1 MSRTKYTRK
10 GQIVNILVL
19 FLCFL
24 FLLAMPGMETVSAQS
39 AQPAAVAAAPAS
51 KPLIVYFS
59 LTGKNKIISAELQK
73 QLNADVAEL
82 KLVSERPPGIWSFI
96 VSGYENFF
104 DKDAELQPF
113 TTDLAPHNPIIICS
127 PVWMGKLSSP
137 ARTFLKNPALKGKD
151 VYIFASFNGH
161 WAEEKEAEQV
171 KNLTGSGIV
180 LKNIYRMV
188 LGKKTEEEIKKEV
201 VNQLEKKPISIQ
213 AAAAH

>member
-1 MSRTKYTRK
+1 MTRRK
-10 GQIVNILVL
+10 LNRKPRLVL
-19 FLCFL
+19 TLLVFLMSWFYSPL
-24 FLLAMPGMETVSAQS
+24 FYQAQVSAETVQ
-39 AQPAAVAAAPAS
+39 AAPTPQQG
-51 KPLIVYFS
+51 KPLIVYFT
-59 LTGKNKIISAELQK
+59 LTGHNKIISEELQK
-73 QLNADVAEL
+73 QLNAPVAEL
-82 KLVSERPPGIWSFI
+82 KLASERSGIWGFI

-171 KNLTGSGIV
+171 KNLTGSGII
-180 LKNIYRMV
+180 LKNIYRIV
-188 LGKKTEEEIKKEV
+188 LGKKTEDEIKAEV
-201 VNQLEKKPISIQ
+201 LRQLEMKPIGGNAEKAQ
-213 AAAAH
+213 

>member
-1 MSRTKYTRK
+1 MA
-10 GQIVNILVL
+10 V
-19 FLCFL
+19 
-24 FLLAMPGMETVSAQS
+24 ETVSAQS

-73 QLNADVAEL
+73 QLNAPVAEL
-82 KLVSERPPGIWSFI
+82 KLVSERSGIWGFV

-137 ARTFLKNPALKGKD
+137 ARTFLKSPVLKGKD
-151 VYIFASFNGH
+151 IYIFASCQGH

-171 KNLTGSGIV
+171 KNLTGTGIV

-201 VNQLEKKPISIQ
+201 VKQLGEKPIPVQ
-213 AAAAH
+213 AAVAH

>member
-1 MSRTKYTRK
+1 MSWFYSPLFY
-10 GQIVNILVL
+10 QALVS
-19 FLCFL
+19 
-24 FLLAMPGMETVSAQS
+24 AETVQ
-39 AQPAAVAAAPAS
+39 AAPTPQQG
-51 KPLIVYFS
+51 KPLIVYFT
-59 LTGKNKIISAELQK
+59 LTGHNKIISEELQK
-73 QLNADVAEL
+73 QLNAPVAEL
-82 KLVSERPPGIWSFI
+82 KLASERSGIWGFI

-171 KNLTGSGIV
+171 KNLTGSGII
-180 LKNIYRMV
+180 LKNIYRIV

-201 VNQLEKKPISIQ
+201 IAHLEKKPIPAQ

>member
-1 MSRTKYTRK
+1 MLRRMQIRTVALSK
-10 GQIVNILVL
+10 VFALLLFFVVL
-19 FLCFL
+19 ISFLHQGEL
-24 FLLAMPGMETVSAQS
+24 GAQS
-39 AQPAAVAAAPAS
+39 AQPAVAGTSPGS
-51 KPLIVYFS
+51 KPLVVYFS
-59 LTGKNKIISAELQK
+59 LTGKNKIISEELQK
-73 QLNADVAEL
+73 QLNAPVAEL
-82 KLVSERPPGIWSFI
+82 KLVSERSGIWGFI

>member
-1 MSRTKYTRK
+1 MTRRKCNKKTWLAFAVVVVLMSWFYSP
-10 GQIVNILVL
+10 L
-19 FLCFL
+19 FYQG
-24 FLLAMPGMETVSAQS
+24 LASAETAQV
-39 AQPAAVAAAPAS
+39 APAAQQG

-59 LTGKNKIISAELQK
+59 LTGKNKIISGELQK
-73 QLNADVAEL
+73 QLNAPVAEL
-82 KLVSERPPGIWSFI
+82 KLVSERSGIWGFI

-171 KNLTGSGIV
+171 KNLTETGIV
-180 LKNIYRMV
+180 VKGVYRMV
-188 LGKKTEEEIKKEV
+188 LGKKTEEEIKAEV
-201 VNQLEKKPISIQ
+201 LKQLEKKPIIQ
-213 AAAAH
+213 KAAKAL

>member
-1 MSRTKYTRK
+1 MSWFYSP
-10 GQIVNILVL
+10 L
-19 FLCFL
+19 FYQ
-24 FLLAMPGMETVSAQS
+24 AQVSAETVQATPTPQ
-39 AQPAAVAAAPAS
+39 QG
-51 KPLIVYFS
+51 KPLIVYFT
-59 LTGKNKIISAELQK
+59 LTGHNKIISEELQK
-73 QLNADVAEL
+73 QLNAPVAEL
-82 KLVSERPPGIWSFI
+82 KLASERSGIWGFI

-171 KNLTGSGIV
+171 KNLTGSGII
-180 LKNIYRMV
+180 LKNIYRIV

-201 VNQLEKKPISIQ
+201 IAHLEKKPIPAQ

>member
-1 MSRTKYTRK
+1 MSRTRYTLQ
-10 GQIVNILVL
+10 GQIVNVLVL

-24 FLLAMPGMETVSAQS
+24 VLPALAAETVSAQS
-39 AQPAAVAAAPAS
+39 AQTAAVAAAPDS

-73 QLNADVAEL
+73 QLNAPVAEL
-82 KLVSERPPGIWSFI
+82 KLVSERSGIWGFI

-113 TTDLAPHNPIIICS
+113 TADLAPHNPIIICS

-137 ARTFLKNPALKGKD
+137 ARTFLKNPALKGKE

-201 VNQLEKKPISIQ
+201 VNQLEKKPIPKKEP
-213 AAAAH
+213 AAH

>member
-1 MSRTKYTRK
+1 MTRRKFNRKQWLTFVVIVFLMSWFYSP
-10 GQIVNILVL
+10 
-19 FLCFL
+19 
-24 FLLAMPGMETVSAQS
+24 LLYQGLVSAET
-39 AQPAAVAAAPAS
+39 AQVTPVSPQE

-59 LTGKNKIISAELQK
+59 LTGKNKIISEELQK
-73 QLNADVAEL
+73 QLNAPVAEL
-82 KLVSERPPGIWSFI
+82 KLVSERSGIWGFI

-180 LKNIYRMV
+180 VKGVYRMV
-188 LGKKTEEEIKKEV
+188 LGKKTEDEIKQEV
-201 VNQLEKKPISIQ
+201 LKQLEKKPIGGKAVTAQ
-213 AAAAH
+213 

>member
-1 MSRTKYTRK
+1 MFWYYSC
-10 GQIVNILVL
+10 VFVVL
-19 FLCFL
+19 ACH
-24 FLLAMPGMETVSAQS
+24 ARMETVSAQS

-73 QLNADVAEL
+73 QLNAPVAEL
-82 KLVSERPPGIWSFI
+82 KLVSERSGIWGFI

-137 ARTFLKNPALKGKD
+137 ARTFLKNPALKGKE

-171 KNLTGSGIV
+171 KNLTGSGIIIKDV
-180 LKNIYRMV
+180 YRMV

-201 VNQLEKKPISIQ
+201 INQLEKKPIPIQ

>member
-1 MSRTKYTRK
+1 MTRRKCNKKTWLAFAVVVVLMSWFYSP
-10 GQIVNILVL
+10 L
-19 FLCFL
+19 FYQG
-24 FLLAMPGMETVSAQS
+24 LASAETAQVAPVSPQG
-39 AQPAAVAAAPAS
+39 

-59 LTGKNKIISAELQK
+59 LTGKNKIISEELQK
-73 QLNADVAEL
+73 QLNAPVAEL
-82 KLVSERPPGIWSFI
+82 KLVSERSGIWGFI

-180 LKNIYRMV
+180 VKGVYRMV
-188 LGKKTEEEIKKEV
+188 LGKKTEDEIKQEV
-201 VNQLEKKPISIQ
+201 LKQLEQKPIIQ
-213 AAAAH
+213 KAAKAM

>member
-1 MSRTKYTRK
+1 MTRRKCNKKTWLAFAVVVVLMSWFYSP
-10 GQIVNILVL
+10 L
-19 FLCFL
+19 FYQG
-24 FLLAMPGMETVSAQS
+24 LASAETAQVAPVSPQG
-39 AQPAAVAAAPAS
+39 

-59 LTGKNKIISAELQK
+59 LTGKNKIISEELQK
-73 QLNADVAEL
+73 QLNAPVAEL
-82 KLVSERPPGIWSFI
+82 KLVSERSGIWGFI

-171 KNLTGSGIV
+171 KNLTESGIV
-180 LKNIYRMV
+180 VKGVYRMV
-188 LGKKTEEEIKKEV
+188 LGKKTEDEIKQEV
-201 VNQLEKKPISIQ
+201 LKQLEKKPIGGKAEKAQ
-213 AAAAH
+213 

>member
-1 MSRTKYTRK
+1 MTRRK
-10 GQIVNILVL
+10 LNRKLRLVL
-19 FLCFL
+19 TLLVFLMSWFYSPL
-24 FLLAMPGMETVSAQS
+24 FYQAQVSAETVQATPTPQ
-39 AQPAAVAAAPAS
+39 QG
-51 KPLIVYFS
+51 KPLIVYFT
-59 LTGKNKIISAELQK
+59 LTGHNKIISEELQK
-73 QLNADVAEL
+73 QLNAPVAEL
-82 KLVSERPPGIWSFI
+82 KLASERSGIWGFI

-171 KNLTGSGIV
+171 KNLAGSGII
-180 LKNIYRMV
+180 LKNIYRIV

-201 VNQLEKKPISIQ
+201 IAHLEKKPISAQ
-213 AAAAH
+213 ATAAH

>member
-1 MSRTKYTRK
+1 MSWFYSP
-10 GQIVNILVL
+10 
-19 FLCFL
+19 
-24 FLLAMPGMETVSAQS
+24 LLYQGLVSAET
-39 AQPAAVAAAPAS
+39 AQVAPVS
-51 KPLIVYFS
+51 PQGKPLIVYYT
-59 LTGKNKIISAELQK
+59 LTGKNKIIAEELQK
-73 QLNADVAEL
+73 QLNAPVAEL
-82 KLVSERPPGIWSFI
+82 KLVSERSGIWGFI

-188 LGKKTEEEIKKEV
+188 LGKKTEDEIKQEV
-201 VNQLEKKPISIQ
+201 LKQLEKKPIGGKAVTAQ
-213 AAAAH
+213 

>member
-1 MSRTKYTRK
+1 MTRRK
-10 GQIVNILVL
+10 LNRKLRLVL
-19 FLCFL
+19 TLLVFLMSWFYSPL
-24 FLLAMPGMETVSAQS
+24 FYQAQVSAETVQATPTPQ
-39 AQPAAVAAAPAS
+39 QG
-51 KPLIVYFS
+51 KPLIVYFT
-59 LTGKNKIISAELQK
+59 LTGHNKIISAELQK
-73 QLNADVAEL
+73 QLNAPVAEL
-82 KLVSERPPGIWSFI
+82 KLVSERSGIWGFI

-171 KNLTGSGIV
+171 KNLTGSGII
-180 LKNIYRMV
+180 LKNIYRIV

-201 VNQLEKKPISIQ
+201 IAHLEKKPIPAQ

>member
-1 MSRTKYTRK
+1 MTRRNFNRKPWLTFAVVAFLMSWFYSP
-10 GQIVNILVL
+10 L
-19 FLCFL
+19 FYQGL
-24 FLLAMPGMETVSAQS
+24 VSAET
-39 AQPAAVAAAPAS
+39 AQVAPAS
-51 KPLIVYFS
+51 QQGKPLIVYFS
-59 LTGKNKIISAELQK
+59 LTGKNKIISEELQK
-73 QLNADVAEL
+73 QLNAPVAEL
-82 KLVSERPPGIWSFI
+82 KLVSERSGIWGFI

-188 LGKKTEEEIKKEV
+188 LGKKTEDEIKQEV
-201 VNQLEKKPISIQ
+201 LKQLEKKPIGGKAEKAQ
-213 AAAAH
+213 

>member
-1 MSRTKYTRK
+1 MSRTRYTRK
-10 GQIVNILVL
+10 GQAVNVLVL

-24 FLLAMPGMETVSAQS
+24 VLPAMAVETVSAQS

-51 KPLIVYFS
+51 NPLIVYFS

-73 QLNADVAEL
+73 QLNAPVAEL
-82 KLVSERPPGIWSFI
+82 KLVSERSGIWGFI

-104 DKDAELQPF
+104 DKDADLQPF

-151 VYIFASFNGH
+151 IYIFASFNGH

-201 VNQLEKKPISIQ
+201 IAQLEKKPIPVQ

>member
-1 MSRTKYTRK
+1 MTRRKFNRKQWLTFAVVVFLMSWFYSPLYYQ
-10 GQIVNILVL
+10 GL
-19 FLCFL
+19 
-24 FLLAMPGMETVSAQS
+24 VSAET
-39 AQPAAVAAAPAS
+39 AQVTPVSPQE

-59 LTGKNKIISAELQK
+59 LTGKNKIISEELQK
-73 QLNADVAEL
+73 QLNAPVAEL
-82 KLVSERPPGIWSFI
+82 KLVSERSGIWGFI

-104 DKDAELQPF
+104 DKDVELQPF

-180 LKNIYRMV
+180 VKGVYRMV
-188 LGKKTEEEIKKEV
+188 LGKKTEDEIKQEV
-201 VNQLEKKPISIQ
+201 LKQLEQKPIIQ
-213 AAAAH
+213 KAAKAS

>member
-1 MSRTKYTRK
+1 MTRRKCNKKTWLAFAVVVVLMSWFYSP
-10 GQIVNILVL
+10 L
-19 FLCFL
+19 FYQG
-24 FLLAMPGMETVSAQS
+24 LASAETAQVAPVSPQG
-39 AQPAAVAAAPAS
+39 

-59 LTGKNKIISAELQK
+59 LTGKNKIISEELQK
-73 QLNADVAEL
+73 QLNAPVAEL
-82 KLVSERPPGIWSFI
+82 KLVSERSGIWGFI

-180 LKNIYRMV
+180 LKNIYRIV
-188 LGKKTEEEIKKEV
+188 LGKKTEDEIKQEV
-201 VNQLEKKPISIQ
+201 LKQLEKKPIGGKAEKAQ
-213 AAAAH
+213 

>member
-1 MSRTKYTRK
+1 MLRRMHVRTVALSK
-10 GQIVNILVL
+10 VFILLLLFVVL
-19 FLCFL
+19 ISFLHQEEL
-24 FLLAMPGMETVSAQS
+24 GAQT
-39 AQPAAVAAAPAS
+39 AQPAVADTSPGS

>member
-1 MSRTKYTRK
+1 MTRRKFNKKTWLTFAVVVFLMSWVYSP
-10 GQIVNILVL
+10 L
-19 FLCFL
+19 FYQGL
-24 FLLAMPGMETVSAQS
+24 VSAET
-39 AQPAAVAAAPAS
+39 AQVAPVS
-51 KPLIVYFS
+51 PQEKPLIVYFT
-59 LTGKNKIISAELQK
+59 LTGKNKIISEELQK
-73 QLNADVAEL
+73 QLNAPVAEL
-82 KLVSERPPGIWSFI
+82 KLVSERSGIWGFI

-188 LGKKTEEEIKKEV
+188 LGKKTEDEIKQEV
-201 VNQLEKKPISIQ
+201 LKQLEQKPIIQ
-213 AAAAH
+213 KAAKVL

>member
-1 MSRTKYTRK
+1 MSWFYSP
-10 GQIVNILVL
+10 
-19 FLCFL
+19 
-24 FLLAMPGMETVSAQS
+24 LLYQGLVSAET
-39 AQPAAVAAAPAS
+39 AQVAPVS
-51 KPLIVYFS
+51 PQGKPLIVYYT
-59 LTGKNKIISAELQK
+59 LTGKNKIIAEELKK
-73 QLNADVAEL
+73 QLNAPVAEL
-82 KLVSERPPGIWSFI
+82 KLVSERTAGIWGFI

-104 DKDAELQPF
+104 DKDVELQPF

-180 LKNIYRMV
+180 LKNIYRIV

-201 VNQLEKKPISIQ
+201 IAQLEKKPIPTQ

>member
-1 MSRTKYTRK
+1 MTRRK
-10 GQIVNILVL
+10 LNRKPRLVL
-19 FLCFL
+19 TLLVFLMSWFYSPL
-24 FLLAMPGMETVSAQS
+24 FYQALVSAETVQATPTPQ
-39 AQPAAVAAAPAS
+39 QE
-51 KPLIVYFS
+51 KPLIVYFT
-59 LTGKNKIISAELQK
+59 LTGHNKIISAELQK
-73 QLNADVAEL
+73 QLNAPVAEL
-82 KLVSERPPGIWSFI
+82 KLVSERSGIWGFI

-171 KNLTGSGIV
+171 KNLTGSGII
-180 LKNIYRMV
+180 LKNIYRIV
-188 LGKKTEEEIKKEV
+188 LGKKTEEELKKEV
-201 VNQLEKKPISIQ
+201 IAQLEKKPIPTE

>member
-1 MSRTKYTRK
+1 MTRRK
-10 GQIVNILVL
+10 LNRKLRLVL
-19 FLCFL
+19 TLLVFLMSWFYSPL
-24 FLLAMPGMETVSAQS
+24 FYQAQVSAETVQATPTPQ
-39 AQPAAVAAAPAS
+39 QG
-51 KPLIVYFS
+51 KPLIVYFT
-59 LTGKNKIISAELQK
+59 LTGHNKIISEELQK
-73 QLNADVAEL
+73 QLNAPVAEL
-82 KLVSERPPGIWSFI
+82 KLVSERSGIWGFI

-171 KNLTGSGIV
+171 KNLTGSGII
-180 LKNIYRMV
+180 LKNIYRIV

-201 VNQLEKKPISIQ
+201 IAHLEKKPIPAQ

>member
-1 MSRTKYTRK
+1 MTRRKFNRKQWLTFAVVVFLMSWFYSPLYYQ
-10 GQIVNILVL
+10 GL
-19 FLCFL
+19 
-24 FLLAMPGMETVSAQS
+24 VSAET
-39 AQPAAVAAAPAS
+39 AQVTPVSPQE

-59 LTGKNKIISAELQK
+59 LTGKNKIISEELQK
-73 QLNADVAEL
+73 QLNAPVAEL
-82 KLVSERPPGIWSFI
+82 KLVSERSGIWGFI

-188 LGKKTEEEIKKEV
+188 LGKKTEDEIKQEV
-201 VNQLEKKPISIQ
+201 LKQLEQKPIIQ
-213 AAAAH
+213 KAAKAL

>member
-1 MSRTKYTRK
+1 MTRRNFNRKPWLTFAVVAFLMSWFYSP
-10 GQIVNILVL
+10 L
-19 FLCFL
+19 FYQGL
-24 FLLAMPGMETVSAQS
+24 VSAET
-39 AQPAAVAAAPAS
+39 AQVAPAS
-51 KPLIVYFS
+51 QQGKPLIVYFS
-59 LTGKNKIISAELQK
+59 LTGKNKIISEELQK
-73 QLNADVAEL
+73 QLNAPVAEL
-82 KLVSERPPGIWSFI
+82 KLVSERSGIWGFI

-161 WAEEKEAEQV
+161 WAEEKEAEQL
-171 KNLTGSGIV
+171 KNLTGTGINV
-180 LKNIYRMV
+180 KGVYRMV

-201 VNQLEKKPISIQ
+201 TAQLDKKPILTK
-213 AAAAH
+213 AAAAP

>member
-1 MSRTKYTRK
+1 MTRRK
-10 GQIVNILVL
+10 LNRKPRLVL
-19 FLCFL
+19 TLLVFLMSWFYSPL
-24 FLLAMPGMETVSAQS
+24 FYQAPVSAETVQATPTPQ
-39 AQPAAVAAAPAS
+39 QG
-51 KPLIVYFS
+51 KPLIVYFT
-59 LTGKNKIISAELQK
+59 LTGHNKIISEELQK
-73 QLNADVAEL
+73 QLNAPVAEL
-82 KLVSERPPGIWSFI
+82 KLVSERSGIWGFI

-171 KNLTGSGIV
+171 KNLTGSGII
-180 LKNIYRMV
+180 LKNIYRIV

-201 VNQLEKKPISIQ
+201 IAQLEKKPIPAQ

>member
-1 MSRTKYTRK
+1 MTRRKFNRKQWLTFAVVVVLMSWFYSP
-10 GQIVNILVL
+10 L
-19 FLCFL
+19 FYQG
-24 FLLAMPGMETVSAQS
+24 LASAETAQV
-39 AQPAAVAAAPAS
+39 APAAQQG

-59 LTGKNKIISAELQK
+59 LTGKNKIISEELQK
-73 QLNADVAEL
+73 QLNAPVAEL
-82 KLVSERPPGIWSFI
+82 KLVSERSGIWGFI

-113 TTDLAPHNPIIICS
+113 TTDLVPNNPIIICS

-151 VYIFASFNGH
+151 VYVFASFNGH

-180 LKNIYRMV
+180 VKGVYRMV
-188 LGKKTEEEIKKEV
+188 LGKKTEDEIKQEV
-201 VNQLEKKPISIQ
+201 LKQLEKKPIGGKAEKAQ
-213 AAAAH
+213 

>member
-1 MSRTKYTRK
+1 MSRTRYTRGGK
-10 GQIVNILVL
+10 LANVLVL

-24 FLLAMPGMETVSAQS
+24 FLPAMPGPETVSAQS
-39 AQPAAVAAAPAS
+39 AQPAAAIQTP
-51 KPLIVYFS
+51 KPLIVYYS

-73 QLNADVAEL
+73 QLNAPVAEP
-82 KLVSERPPGIWSFI
+82 KTASERPGIWGFI

-113 TTDLAPHNPIIICS
+113 TTDIATHSPIIICS

-137 ARTFLKNPALKGKD
+137 ARTILKNPAFKGKE

-171 KNLTGSGIV
+171 KNLAGSGIIV
-180 LKNIYRMV
+180 KGVYRMV
-188 LGKKTEEEIKKEV
+188 VGGKTEEEIKKEV
-201 VNQLEKKPISIQ
+201 VKQLEKKPIPIQ
-213 AAAAH
+213 AAAAP